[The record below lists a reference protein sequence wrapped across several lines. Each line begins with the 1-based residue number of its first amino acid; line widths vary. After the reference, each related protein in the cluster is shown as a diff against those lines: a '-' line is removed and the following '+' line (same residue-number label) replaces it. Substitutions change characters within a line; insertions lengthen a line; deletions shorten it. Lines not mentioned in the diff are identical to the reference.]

1 MNGQDREILYQLFR
15 DHLHVRGTSQT
26 TRIALQSFITSLRQ
40 LKCPFQDI
48 RGQVE
53 ALTHTI
59 KNGEPRVAPL
69 INLIVSC
76 EKEFAERKIFENST
90 AEQVV
95 ANAARIVEDHIQRL
109 EESTRRLVHI
119 GVDCIK
125 KGDVVM
131 LHSFSRPILEMFSHA
146 KKRGTDF
153 DVLILRQA
161 FVKTKQV
168 IKYMESEHFAYTV
181 IPEYN
186 VSHFVDKATKL
197 FLGAIAITADG
208 KALCSMGSNGI
219 ASIAHIAGLPVYLFV
234 SSLKFSSEKSTE
246 QHIHEKTEQLTEGG
260 VVFTQISHS
269 HEIVDLE
276 LITHLVTEQG
286 EMDRR
291 EISPRGGIPIGM
303 FANK

>member
-1 MNGQDREILYQLFR
+1 MNGQDREILYRLFR
-15 DHLHVRGTSQT
+15 DHLHVRGASQT
-26 TRIALQSFITSLRQ
+26 TGLALRSFIASLGQ
-40 LKCPFQDI
+40 LRCPVQDI

-53 ALTHTI
+53 TLIHTI
-59 KNGEPRVAPL
+59 KDSEPRIAPL

-76 EKEFAERKIFENST
+76 EKEFEQQKIFENST
-90 AEQVV
+90 GEQV
-95 ANAARIVEDHIQRL
+95 AAGAARIVTNHIQRL

-119 GVDCIK
+119 GGDCIEN
-125 KGDVVM
+125 GDVIM
-131 LHSFSRPILEMFSHA
+131 IHSFSRPILEMFSCA
-146 KKRGTDF
+146 RERGTVF
-153 DVLILRQA
+153 EILILKQA

-168 IKYMESEHFAYTV
+168 IKYLEGEHLTYTV

-234 SSLKFSSEKSTE
+234 TSLKFSPERSTD
-246 QHIHEKTEQLTEGG
+246 QHIHKKTEQLMEGG

-276 LITHLVTEQG
+276 LITHFVTERG
-286 EMDRR
+286 EMDRQ
-291 EISPRGGIPIGM
+291 EIYSRVGR
-303 FANK
+303 